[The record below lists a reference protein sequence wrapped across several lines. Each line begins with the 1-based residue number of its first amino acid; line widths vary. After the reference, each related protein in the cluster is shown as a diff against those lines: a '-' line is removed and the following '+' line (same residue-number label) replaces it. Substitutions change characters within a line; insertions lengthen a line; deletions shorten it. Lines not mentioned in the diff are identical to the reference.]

1 MSKRAV
7 SPDPAAVAPPL
18 ADSPDVSPDV
28 SLDQVR
34 NILFGQQ
41 VREFERK
48 LASLEA
54 HFQQSSTAMNQALLE
69 RIATLEKALTTRL
82 EQETQEREIG
92 DSSLQSS
99 LDRAVDDLESR
110 LASGMKEMR
119 ADLKDQGKETNK
131 KIEQLVTR
139 LEAALAELRLQKT
152 DRVALADLLGG
163 VADKLRKG

>member
-1 MSKRAV
+1 
-7 SPDPAAVAPPL
+7 
-18 ADSPDVSPDV
+18 
-28 SLDQVR
+28 
-34 NILFGQQ
+34 
-41 VREFERK
+41 
-48 LASLEA
+48 
-54 HFQQSSTAMNQALLE
+54 MNQALLE